1 MDSASQGSQN
11 TTCLQC
17 WDMFMVPGLPLG
29 WQPVRSGL
37 ILSEKLASC
46 LNGLLTV
53 SSILAPVIHSD

>member
-17 WDMFMVPGLPLG
+17 WDMFTVPGLPLG

-37 ILSEKLASC
+37 TLSEKLVSTAS
-46 LNGLLTV
+46 
-53 SSILAPVIHSD
+53 